1 MCRASYEYIKSKNN
15 NKGKVVFL
23 NIGETPISHYANICN
38 VECICISEK
47 NIGNGEGFAF
57 ALIQLSK
64 AIRNSVPEMI
74 LAGVLM
80 KSERLEKLSSEGF
93 FPMIPNE
100 EGVAC
105 IRLDICLGNQ
115 EFLEESLGL
124 VDLIVSKPSDF
135 IVDIDFTDNR
145 SFIYTDDFRLFY
157 ETLSRL
163 QIKELDSREEMN
175 AVFDRQLMCE
185 KMDVICTALR
195 HKHAMP
201 IRAPA
206 WQYVDS
212 YENAARQV
220 QCVEWN
226 NGIEIDFPCIIKPRL
241 GCGPS
246 KAHQMA
252 LVFRSEGF
260 DETQVPSPGIIQEYI
275 NHGGMIWKIY
285 VAGNSVFYE
294 RRKSTPDVK
303 MQDIVDE
310 DTPSCIEFDSLR
322 SLPSALPWA
331 RSSSSSAIKHRKES
345 QSILTE
351 DFISRMAM
359 AVKEHINLNLF
370 GFDIAFDHRAGE
382 AVIVDIN
389 YFPSFGK
396 VEGASS
402 AFLSVLHSACQQ
414 SDKTV

>member
-1 MCRASYEYIKSKNN
+1 
-15 NKGKVVFL
+15 V
-23 NIGETPISHYANICN
+23 NIGETPLSQYAKIQE
-38 VECICISEK
+38 VECIPISEK
-47 NIGNGEGFAF
+47 SIENGEAFAL

-64 AIRNSVPEMI
+64 AIRNAVPGMV

-105 IRLDICLGNQ
+105 IRLDIFLGNQ
-115 EFLEESLGL
+115 GFLEETLGL

-135 IVDIDFTDNR
+135 MIDIDSTDNR
-145 SFIYTDDFRLFY
+145 SFKFTDDFRLFY
-157 ETLSRL
+157 ETASRL
-163 QIKELDSREEMN
+163 QIKELDSVKEMDV
-175 AVFDRQLMCE
+175 VFDRRLMCQR
-185 KMDVICTALR
+185 MDIICKALR

-206 WQYVDS
+206 WKYIDS
-212 YENAARQV
+212 YENVTRRGQ
-220 QCVEWN
+220 
-226 NGIEIDFPCIIKPRL
+226 GIDWKIGIDIEFPCIIKPRL

-252 LVFRSEGF
+252 LVFRSDGF
-260 DETQVPSPGIIQEYI
+260 DETEVPSPGIIQEYI

-285 VAGNSVFYE
+285 VAGSDIFYE
-294 RRKSTPDVK
+294 RRKSTPDIK

-322 SLPSALPWA
+322 SLPSAFPWA
-331 RSSSSSAIKHRKES
+331 RSTSSSAIKHRKES
-345 QSILTE
+345 QNILTE
-351 DFISRMAM
+351 DFISRMAI
-359 AVKEHINLNLF
+359 AVKEHIKLNLF
-370 GFDIAFDHRAGE
+370 GFDVAFDHRAGE

-396 VEGASS
+396 TEGAST
-402 AFLSVLHSACQQ
+402 AFLSVLRSACQQ
-414 SDKTV
+414 TDKDV